1 MTWHVPDRQRKCVV
15 DKLMYEFSWKI
26 GGMYSKTVDL
36 GKSSE
41 GVLAKV
47 RLLLLTVGSTI

>member
-1 MTWHVPDRQRKCVV
+1 MAWHVPDGQRKCVV

-26 GGMYSKTVDL
+26 GGMYSKTVDI

-47 RLLLLTVGSTI
+47 GLLL